1 MCHKEVRT
9 IVIVLY
15 RHDRGKLE
23 QSCGASEREGREA
36 TVAKSLIS
44 KCDVGSDSRALR
56 IELTNCDGAS
66 F

>member
-23 QSCGASEREGREA
+23 QSCGARIDPRLAARYLG
-36 TVAKSLIS
+36 KGPLLIDVT
-44 KCDVGSDSRALR
+44 KC
-56 IELTNCDGAS
+56 
-66 F
+66 